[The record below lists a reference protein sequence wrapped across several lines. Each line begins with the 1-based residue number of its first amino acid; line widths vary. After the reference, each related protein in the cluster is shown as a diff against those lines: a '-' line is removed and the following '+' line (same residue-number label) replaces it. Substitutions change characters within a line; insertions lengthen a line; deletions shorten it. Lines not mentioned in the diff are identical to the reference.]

1 MSRLQGTAR
10 LIRTLAHLQ
19 PSQLLGKGFETV
31 TDILEPPL
39 AEPLGAL
46 YARMASGAKMR
57 SPRDNPALLELA
69 ALGDALADPAEQ
81 QEIANAF
88 AQGWRRAVGQTQRIA
103 EPWQPK
109 ADWKTQGS
117 ALFRY
122 VLHYGGDVAAA
133 ARQAW
138 QTQDVRLGDLAR
150 MRMIDWSHQVPIGM
164 PAGWR
169 PFPVAMRAAQW
180 GRALHWLDRAGQLP
194 SADAGILARSLAAQ
208 GWYLRSHLEF
218 ALGANHLLRD
228 YVGLL
233 LLGAQLEGPAAKHLY
248 AAGAA
253 GLERELSRQWLGDGG
268 HEERCPGY
276 HALTLIDLAE
286 ARTAAQGALRERL
299 TEVLQRGS
307 RFLARLTHPDG
318 TLPRFGD
325 TALDTGPAPR
335 RLLAALGQGPIP
347 AASAVEV
354 FKDSGFAV
362 ISSASQ
368 HLVID
373 VGPLGPDH
381 QCGHA
386 HADIGAFEWS
396 VQGQRLIVDP
406 GVPGYEGDLQRPF
419 ARSAQAHN
427 VAVADGRDHA
437 EFWGAFRLGWRPKVQ
452 RILQRSGDELN
463 VQLAWTD
470 DFRKPHLKMQRS
482 MWAQPGL
489 LQVKDRAQG
498 ASGLE
503 VRLTLHPDARIEPD
517 ATGWI
522 LQRGSGVLRLEV
534 QGAQVSLESAQVWET
549 MGPGRPAPCA
559 VLRGGNQ
566 LAWTLR
572 SL

>member
-1 MSRLQGTAR
+1 MSRRQNAAR
-10 LIRTLAHLQ
+10 LVRTLAHLQ

-46 YARMASGAKMR
+46 YARLAAGAQLR
-57 SPRDNPALLELA
+57 SPRDNPALAELA
-69 ALGDALADPAEQ
+69 ALGEALADPKEQ
-81 QEIANAF
+81 LEIAAEF
-88 AQGWRRAVGQTQRIA
+88 AQGWRRAVGQRHRVA
-103 EPWQPK
+103 AAWEPR

-133 ARQAW
+133 ARQAC
-138 QTQDVRLGDLAR
+138 QTHDAQLGDLAR
-150 MRMIDWSHQVPIGM
+150 GRMIDWTERVPIGG

-169 PFPVAMRAAQW
+169 PFTIAMRAAQW

-194 SADAGILARSLAAQ
+194 AADALTLGRSLAAQ

-233 LLGAQLEGPAAKHLY
+233 LLGAQLEGPGAIHLY
-248 AAGAA
+248 AAGAV
-253 GLERELSRQWLGDGG
+253 GLERELTRQWLGDGG

-276 HALTLIDLAE
+276 HALTLVDLAE
-286 ARTAAQGALRERL
+286 ARTAARGALRERL

-307 RFLARLTHPDG
+307 HFLARLIHPDG

-325 TALDTGPAPR
+325 TALDAGPAPQ
-335 RLLAALGQGPIP
+335 RLLAALGHGPIP
-347 AASAVEV
+347 AASAVEL
-354 FKDSGFAV
+354 FEDSGFAV
-362 ISSASQ
+362 ISSESQ

-373 VGPLGPDH
+373 LGPLGPDH

-396 VQGQRLIVDP
+396 VHGERLIVDP
-406 GVPGYEGDLQRPF
+406 GVPGYDGDLQRPF

-452 RILQRSGDELN
+452 RVLQRRGDELSIE
-463 VQLAWTD
+463 LAWRD
-470 DFRKPHLKMQRS
+470 DFRKPHLQMQRT
-482 MWAQPGL
+482 MLAKPGL
-489 LQVKDRAQG
+489 LQVRDRADG
-498 ASGLE
+498 ATGQQ
-503 VRLTLHPDARIEPD
+503 VRLTLHPDARIERD

-534 QGAQVSLESAQVWET
+534 EDAQVSLEPAQVWET
-549 MGPGRPAPCA
+549 MGAGRPAPSA
-559 VLRGGNQ
+559 VLRGGDRLN
-566 LAWTLR
+566 WSLR